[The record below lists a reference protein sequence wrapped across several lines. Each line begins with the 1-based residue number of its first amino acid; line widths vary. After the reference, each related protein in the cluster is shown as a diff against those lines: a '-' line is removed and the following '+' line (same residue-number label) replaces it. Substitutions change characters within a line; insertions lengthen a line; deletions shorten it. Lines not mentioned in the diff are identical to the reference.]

1 VANFGDESIRDERI
15 NRAVSYGE
23 DNKKKKKRKKE
34 TPKTPRPHTR
44 SVFFF

>member
-23 DNKKKKKRKKE
+23 DNKKKKKKK
-34 TPKTPRPHTR
+34 TSRPATR
-44 SVFFF
+44 SVF